1 MFHGFSLYFFHTSSI
16 YVPCFVAFFPTFS
29 HPQPLPLPAQLPR
42 LILSGDAFT
51 HHRHGI
57 KASEEDEITPQVAQP
72 VLEPNFGGKMLK
84 LWENPSKLH
93 FFSGEG
99 DMLGWGFQQCGV
111 DDGLQQFAIDVTIDV
126 GVRASVLWK
135 GSWD

>member
-99 DMLGWGFQQCGV
+99 DMLGWGFQPMW
-111 DDGLQQFAIDVTIDV
+111 
-126 GVRASVLWK
+126 S
-135 GSWD
+135 